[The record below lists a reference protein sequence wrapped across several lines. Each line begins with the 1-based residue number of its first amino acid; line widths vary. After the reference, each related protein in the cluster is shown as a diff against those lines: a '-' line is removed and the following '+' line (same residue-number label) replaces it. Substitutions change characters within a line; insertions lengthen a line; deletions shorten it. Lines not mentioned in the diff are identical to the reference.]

1 MNKNMSDNIDL
12 IIKNGSCYIE
22 GKLKKTDIGISGSKI
37 KKIGKIEL
45 NSSKVYDAT
54 DKLILPGIIDTQVH
68 FREPGSTD
76 AEDLE
81 SGSRA
86 AVLGGVTS
94 LFEMPNTNP
103 PTATLEEFE
112 KKLRAA
118 KDRMHSNYAFY
129 FGATPNNTNQ
139 LAHLKN
145 VEGCCG
151 VKLFAGSSTGNL
163 LVDKEADI
171 EKVISSSDRIVSIH
185 SEDEDIIKL
194 RKKFIK
200 KGDVHSHPEWRNVE
214 CAMSS
219 TRRVV
224 KIAERYNKRIHVLH
238 VTTKEEVDFLA
249 MHKKNV
255 TFETTPQHLTL
266 YAPDCYDKLG
276 TYAQMNPPLRSK
288 EHYDRLWLA
297 IKNNIVDVLGS
308 DHAPHLKANKE
319 KEYPSS
325 PSGMPGVQTIFPV
338 MIDHVN
344 NGKLTL
350 NQLINLMCE
359 NPCRIFGIKNKGFI
373 TEGFDADIT
382 IVDMNKE
389 VVLKDEMIASK
400 CGWTPFNNYKV
411 KGFPVGAIVNGNLVM
426 SEGKILMKSKG
437 KPLKF

>member
-1 MNKNMSDNIDL
+1 MSENFSL
-12 IIKNGSCYIE
+12 IIKNGSCYID
-22 GKLKKTDIGISGSKI
+22 GKLVKTDIGLSGNKI
-37 KKIGKIEL
+37 NKIGKIEL
-45 NSSKVYDAT
+45 NSSKVFDAT
-54 DKLILPGIIDTQVH
+54 NKVVLPGIIDTQTH

-76 AEDLE
+76 VEDLE

-103 PTATLEEFE
+103 PTSNLIEFD
-112 KKLRAA
+112 KKLQLA
-118 KDRMHSNYAFY
+118 KNRMHSNYAFY
-129 FGATPNNTNQ
+129 FGATPENTEQ
-139 LAHLKN
+139 LSKLKN

-151 VKLFAGSSTGNL
+151 VKLFAGSSTGKL

-171 EKVISSSDRIVSIH
+171 EKVISNSDRIVSIH
-185 SEDEDIIKL
+185 SEDEEILKI

-255 TFETTPQHLTL
+255 TFEATPQHLTL

-276 TYAQMNPPLRSK
+276 AYAQMNPPLRTK
-288 EHYDRLWLA
+288 EHYDRLWVA

-308 DHAPHLKANKE
+308 DHAPHSKENKE
-319 KEYPSS
+319 KEYPDT

-338 MIDHVN
+338 MLNHVN
-344 NGKLTL
+344 DDKLTL
-350 NQLINLMCE
+350 EQLIKLMCE
-359 NPCRIFGIKNKGFI
+359 NPCRIFGIKNKGYI
-373 TEGFDADIT
+373 REGYDADLT
-382 IVDMNKE
+382 IADMNKE
-389 VVLKDEMIASK
+389 VTIKNEMIASK
-400 CGWTPFNNYKV
+400 CGWTPFNNHKV
-411 KGFPVGAIVNGNLVM
+411 KGFPVGTIVNGILVM
-426 SEGKILMKSKG
+426 SDGKIIEESKG
-437 KPLKF
+437 TALKF

>member
-1 MNKNMSDNIDL
+1 MSDNNSL
-12 IIKNGSCYIE
+12 IIKNGTCYID
-22 GKLKKTDIGISGSKI
+22 GKLVNTDITVSGGKI
-37 KKIGKIEL
+37 KSIGKADL
-45 NSSKVYDAT
+45 NNHKVYDAEN
-54 DKLILPGIIDTQVH
+54 KIVLPGIIDTQVH

-103 PTATLEEFE
+103 PTANLVEFE
-112 KKLRAA
+112 KKLKAA
-118 KDRMHSNYAFY
+118 KNRMHSNYAFY
-129 FGATPNNTNQ
+129 FGATPSNTDQ
-139 LAHLKN
+139 LAQLKN

-171 EKVISSSDRIVSIH
+171 EKVISSSDRVVSIH

-194 RKKFIK
+194 RKKFIR
-200 KGDVHSHPEWRNVE
+200 KGDVHSHHEWRNVE

-224 KIAERYNKRIHVLH
+224 KIAERYNKKIHVLH
-238 VTTKEEVDFLA
+238 VTTKDEVDFLA

-276 TYAQMNPPLRSK
+276 TYAQMNPPLRGK
-288 EHYDRLWLA
+288 EHYDRLWTA

-308 DHAPHLKANKE
+308 DHAPHLKANKN
-319 KEYPSS
+319 KEYPDS

-373 TEGFDADIT
+373 KEGFDADLT
-382 IVDMNKE
+382 IVDMKKE
-389 VVLKDEMIASK
+389 VTIKDEMIASK

-411 KGFPVGAIVNGNLVM
+411 KGFPVGTIVNGILVM
-426 SEGKILMKSKG
+426 SDGKILVESKG
-437 KPLKF
+437 KPLSF

>member
-1 MNKNMSDNIDL
+1 MSDNNSL
-12 IIKNGSCYIE
+12 IIKNGTCYID
-22 GKLKKTDIGISGSKI
+22 GKLVNTDITVSGGKI
-37 KKIGKIEL
+37 KSIGKADL
-45 NSSKVYDAT
+45 NNHKVYDAEN
-54 DKLILPGIIDTQVH
+54 KIVLPGIIDTQVH

-103 PTATLEEFE
+103 PTANLLEFE
-112 KKLRAA
+112 KKLKAA
-118 KDRMHSNYAFY
+118 KNRMHSNYAFY
-129 FGATPNNTNQ
+129 FGATPSNTDQ
-139 LAHLKN
+139 LAQLKN

-171 EKVISSSDRIVSIH
+171 EKVISSSDRVVSIH

-194 RKKFIK
+194 RKKFIR
-200 KGDVHSHPEWRNVE
+200 KGDVHSHHEWRNVE

-224 KIAERYNKRIHVLH
+224 KIAERYNKKIHVLH
-238 VTTKEEVDFLA
+238 VTTKDEVDFLA

-276 TYAQMNPPLRSK
+276 TYAQMNPPLRGK
-288 EHYDRLWLA
+288 EHYDRLWTA

-308 DHAPHLKANKE
+308 DHAPHLKANKD
-319 KEYPSS
+319 KEYPES

-373 TEGFDADIT
+373 KEGFDADLT
-382 IVDMNKE
+382 IVDMKKE
-389 VVLKDEMIASK
+389 VTIKDEMIASK

-411 KGFPVGAIVNGNLVM
+411 KGFPVGTIVNGILVM
-426 SEGKILMKSKG
+426 SDGKILVESKG
-437 KPLKF
+437 KPLSF

>member
-1 MNKNMSDNIDL
+1 MSDNFSL
-12 IIKNGSCYIE
+12 IIKNGACYID
-22 GKLKKTDIGISGSKI
+22 GKLTKTDIGLSGNKI

-54 DKLILPGIIDTQVH
+54 DKVVLPGIIDTQVH

-86 AVLGGVTS
+86 AVLGGVTA

-103 PTATLEEFE
+103 PTSNLVEFD
-112 KKLRAA
+112 KKLQAA
-118 KDRMHSNYAFY
+118 KNRMHSNYAFY
-129 FGATPNNTNQ
+129 FGATPDNTNQ
-139 LAHLKN
+139 LAQLKD

-200 KGDVHSHPEWRNVE
+200 KGDVHSHAEWRNVE
-214 CAMSS
+214 VAMSS

-224 KIAERYNKRIHVLH
+224 KIAERYNKKIHVLH
-238 VTTKEEVDFLA
+238 VTTREEVDFLA

-255 TFETTPQHLTL
+255 TFETTPQHLTM

-276 TYAQMNPPLRSK
+276 TYAQMNPPLRTK
-288 EHYDRLWLA
+288 EHYDRLWVA

-308 DHAPHLKANKE
+308 DHAPHLKENKD
-319 KEYPSS
+319 KEYPNT

-338 MIDHVN
+338 MLDHVN
-344 NGKLTL
+344 NGKLSL
-350 NQLINLMCE
+350 KQLINLMCE
-359 NPCRIFGIKNKGFI
+359 NPCKIFGIKNKGYI
-373 TEGFDADIT
+373 KEGFDADLT
-382 IVDMNKE
+382 IADMNKE
-389 VVLKDEMIASK
+389 VTIKNEMIASK

-411 KGFPVGAIVNGNLVM
+411 KGFPVGTIVNGHLVM
-426 SEGKILMKSKG
+426 SDGKVVEESKG
-437 KPLKF
+437 TPLKF

>member
-1 MNKNMSDNIDL
+1 MSDNNSL
-12 IIKNGSCYIE
+12 IIKNGTCYID
-22 GKLKKTDIGISGSKI
+22 GKLVNTDITVSGGKI
-37 KKIGKIEL
+37 KSIGKADL
-45 NSSKVYDAT
+45 NNHKVYDAEN
-54 DKLILPGIIDTQVH
+54 KIVLPGIIDTQVH

-103 PTATLEEFE
+103 PTANLVEFE
-112 KKLRAA
+112 KKLKAA
-118 KDRMHSNYAFY
+118 KNRMHSNYAFY
-129 FGATPNNTNQ
+129 FGATPSNTDQ
-139 LAHLKN
+139 LAQLKN

-171 EKVISSSDRIVSIH
+171 EKVISSSDRVVSIH

-194 RKKFIK
+194 RKKFIR
-200 KGDVHSHPEWRNVE
+200 KGDVHSHHEWRNVE

-224 KIAERYNKRIHVLH
+224 KIAERYNKKIHVLH
-238 VTTKEEVDFLA
+238 VTTKDEVDFLA

-276 TYAQMNPPLRSK
+276 TYAQMNPPLRGK
-288 EHYDRLWLA
+288 EHYDRLWTA

-308 DHAPHLKANKE
+308 DHAPHLKENKD
-319 KEYPSS
+319 KEYPNS

-373 TEGFDADIT
+373 KEGFDADLT
-382 IVDMNKE
+382 IVDMKKE
-389 VVLKDEMIASK
+389 VIIKDEMIASK

-411 KGFPVGAIVNGNLVM
+411 KGFPVGTIVNGILVM
-426 SEGKILMKSKG
+426 SDGKILVESKG
-437 KPLKF
+437 KPLSF

>member
-1 MNKNMSDNIDL
+1 MRELKIINANIVNEGEISQKEILIIGDRIVEIGTQIKVSDNVEIF
-12 IIKNGSCYIE
+12 
-22 GKLKKTDIGISGSKI
+22 
-37 KKIGKIEL
+37 
-45 NSSKVYDAT
+45 DAT
-54 DKLILPGIIDTQVH
+54 GNYVIPGLIDDQVH

-103 PTATLEEFE
+103 PTSNLVEFD
-112 KKLRAA
+112 KKLQAA
-118 KDRMHSNYAFY
+118 KNRMHSNYAFY
-129 FGATPNNTNQ
+129 FGATPDNTDQ
-139 LAHLKN
+139 LAKLKD

-171 EKVISSSDRIVSIH
+171 EKVISSSDRVVSIH

-224 KIAERYNKRIHVLH
+224 KIAERYNKKIHVLH
-238 VTTKEEVDFLA
+238 ITTKEEVDFLA

-266 YAPDCYDKLG
+266 YAPDCYEKLG
-276 TYAQMNPPLRSK
+276 SYAQMNPPLRTK
-288 EHYDRLWLA
+288 EHYDRLWVA
-297 IKNNIVDVLGS
+297 IKNNVVDVLGS
-308 DHAPHLKANKE
+308 DHAPHLKENKD
-319 KEYPSS
+319 KEYPNS

-338 MIDHVN
+338 MLNHVN
-344 NGKLTL
+344 DGKLTL
-350 NQLINLMCE
+350 QQLINLMCE
-359 NPCRIFGIKNKGFI
+359 NPCKIFGIKNKGFI
-373 TEGFDADIT
+373 KEGFDADLT
-382 IVDMNKE
+382 IADMNKE
-389 VVLKDEMIASK
+389 VIIKNEMIASK
-400 CGWTPFNNYKV
+400 CGWTPFNNFKV
-411 KGFPVGAIVNGNLVM
+411 KGFPVGTIVNGNLVM
-426 SEGKILMKSKG
+426 SDGKVIMESKG
-437 KPLKF
+437 TPLKF

>member
-1 MNKNMSDNIDL
+1 MSENLSL
-12 IIKNGSCYIE
+12 IIKNGSCYIN
-22 GKLKKTDIGISGSKI
+22 GKLTNTDIGLLGNKI
-37 KKIGKIEL
+37 KIIGEIKSDGL
-45 NSSKVYDAT
+45 NVYDAT
-54 DKLILPGIIDTQVH
+54 NKLVLPGIIDTQVH

-103 PTATLEEFE
+103 PTANLIEFE
-112 KKLRAA
+112 KKLKAA
-118 KDRMHSNYAFY
+118 KNRMHSNYAFY
-129 FGATPNNTNQ
+129 FGATPDNTDQ
-139 LAHLKN
+139 LKQLKN

-163 LVDKEADI
+163 LVDKESDI

-200 KGDVHSHPEWRNVE
+200 QGNVHSHPEWRNVE

-224 KIAERYNKRIHVLH
+224 KIAERYNKKIHVLH

-266 YAPDCYDKLG
+266 FAPNCYDKLG

-288 EHYDRLWLA
+288 EHYDRLWVA

-308 DHAPHLKANKE
+308 DHAPHLKSNKD
-319 KEYPSS
+319 KEYPNT
-325 PSGMPGVQTIFPV
+325 PSGMPGVQTIFPI

-350 NQLINLMCE
+350 TQLINLMCE

-373 TEGFDADIT
+373 KEGYDADLT
-382 IVDMNKE
+382 IVDMSKKVTIKN
-389 VVLKDEMIASK
+389 EMMASK
-400 CGWTPFNNYKV
+400 CGWTPFHNHKII
-411 KGFPVGAIVNGNLVM
+411 GFPVGTIVNGNLVM
-426 SEGKILMKSKG
+426 EDGKILIKSKG
-437 KPLKF
+437 KPLEF

>member
-1 MNKNMSDNIDL
+1 MSDNFNL
-12 IIKNGSCYIE
+12 IIKNGSCYID
-22 GKLKKTDIGISGSKI
+22 GKLTNVDIGLSGNKI

-45 NSSKVYDAT
+45 NSSKVFDAT
-54 DKLILPGIIDTQVH
+54 NKIVLPGIIDTQVH

-76 AEDLE
+76 SEDLE

-103 PTATLEEFE
+103 PTSNLTEFD
-112 KKLRAA
+112 KKLQAA
-118 KDRMHSNYAFY
+118 KNRMHSNYAFY

-139 LAHLKN
+139 LAQLKN

-185 SEDEDIIKL
+185 SEDEDIIKI

-200 KGDVHSHPEWRNVE
+200 KGDVHSHAEWRNVE
-214 CAMSS
+214 VAMSS

-224 KIAERYNKRIHVLH
+224 KIAERYNKKIHVLH
-238 VTTKEEVDFLA
+238 VTTKDEVDFLA

-255 TFETTPQHLTL
+255 TFETTPQHLTM

-276 TYAQMNPPLRSK
+276 TYAQMNPPLRTK

-308 DHAPHLKANKE
+308 DHAPHLKENKE
-319 KEYPSS
+319 KEYPNS

-338 MIDHVN
+338 MLDHVN

-350 NQLINLMCE
+350 QQLINLMCE
-359 NPCRIFGIKNKGFI
+359 NPCKIFGIKNKGYI
-373 TEGFDADIT
+373 KEGYDADLT
-382 IVDMNKE
+382 IADMNKE
-389 VVLKDEMIASK
+389 VVIKNEIVASK

-411 KGFPVGAIVNGNLVM
+411 KGFPIGTIVNGHLVM
-426 SEGKILMKSKG
+426 SDGKVIKESKG

>member
-1 MNKNMSDNIDL
+1 MSDKFSL
-12 IIKNGSCYIE
+12 IIKNGSCYID
-22 GKLKKTDIGISGSKI
+22 GKLTKTDIGLSGNKI
-37 KKIGKIEL
+37 QKIGKIEL

-54 DKLILPGIIDTQVH
+54 DKVVLPGIIDTQVH

-103 PTATLEEFE
+103 PTSNLVEFD
-112 KKLRAA
+112 KKLQAA
-118 KDRMHSNYAFY
+118 KNRMHSNYAFY
-129 FGATPNNTNQ
+129 FGATPDNADQ
-139 LAHLKN
+139 LARLKD

-171 EKVISSSDRIVSIH
+171 EKVISSSDRVVSIH

-194 RKKFIK
+194 RKKFIR
-200 KGDVHSHPEWRNVE
+200 KGNVHSHPEWRNVE

-224 KIAERYNKRIHVLH
+224 KIAERYNKKIHVLH
-238 VTTKEEVDFLA
+238 VTTKDEVDFLA

-276 TYAQMNPPLRSK
+276 TYAQMNPPLRTK
-288 EHYDRLWLA
+288 EHYDRLWVA

-308 DHAPHLKANKE
+308 DHAPHLKENKD
-319 KEYPSS
+319 KEYPNT

-338 MIDHVN
+338 MLDHVN

-350 NQLINLMCE
+350 QQLINLMCE
-359 NPCRIFGIKNKGFI
+359 NPCRIFGIKNKGYI
-373 TEGFDADIT
+373 KEGFDADLTIT
-382 IVDMNKE
+382 DMNKE
-389 VVLKDEMIASK
+389 VTIKNEMIASK
-400 CGWTPFNNYKV
+400 CGWTPFNNHKV
-411 KGFPVGAIVNGNLVM
+411 KGFPVGTIVNGHLVM
-426 SEGKILMKSKG
+426 SDGKVILESKG
-437 KPLKF
+437 TPLKF

>member
-1 MNKNMSDNIDL
+1 MSDNFSL
-12 IIKNGSCYIE
+12 IIKNGSCYIN
-22 GKLKKTDIGISGSKI
+22 GKLTKTDIGLSGGKI

-54 DKLILPGIIDTQVH
+54 DKVILPGIIDTQVH

-103 PTATLEEFE
+103 PTANLIEFD
-112 KKLRAA
+112 KKLKAA
-118 KDRMHSNYAFY
+118 KNRMHSNYAFY
-129 FGATPNNTNQ
+129 FGATPDNTDQ
-139 LAHLKN
+139 LADLKN

-171 EKVISSSDRIVSIH
+171 EKVISSSNRIVSIH

-224 KIAERYNKRIHVLH
+224 KIAERYNKKIHVLH
-238 VTTKEEVDFLA
+238 VTTKDEVDFLA

-276 TYAQMNPPLRSK
+276 TYAQMNPPLRTK

-308 DHAPHLKANKE
+308 DHAPHLKENKN
-319 KEYPSS
+319 KVYPET

-338 MIDHVN
+338 MLNHVN
-344 NGKLTL
+344 SGKLSL
-350 NQLINLMCE
+350 EQLINLMCE
-359 NPCRIFGIKNKGFI
+359 NPCRIFGIKNKGYI
-373 TEGFDADIT
+373 KEGFDADLT
-382 IVDMNKE
+382 IADMNKE
-389 VVLKDEMIASK
+389 VVIKDEMIASK

-411 KGFPVGAIVNGNLVM
+411 KGFPVGTIVNGNLVM
-426 SEGKILMKSKG
+426 SDGKVVLESKG
-437 KPLKF
+437 QPLKF